1 MAVSSFLFVALEQTF
16 HGLQK
21 QGMVL
26 LDTLRPDSVSFCWQI
41 DWTTD
46 NNVQILRER
55 YAEGKSKPASKE
67 DGEESDR
74 PGNLVHEAAFWDPVQ
89 VRPVGVKAKGRDDGR
104 TSRQRLLDEAL
115 AFLQIQDQFL
125 GIVGVHQSDLL
136 HAAGAEHEALLPVEL
151 PPEGLAID
159 RSTAGP
165 GVNLPQEGDAEHG
178 ARHEAFAPA
187 RESGDTFQVV
197 VEAEDG
203 EGQDVVRFEGVDG
216 RPAQFRE
223 GRQLVGILH
232 DRLEGEVG
240 LGAFEQGV
248 ADFVSQSTRELAR

>member
-1 MAVSSFLFVALEQTF
+1 MAVSSLLFVALEQTF
-16 HGLQK
+16 HGFQK

-26 LDTLRPDSVSFCWQI
+26 LDTLRFDVISFCRYI
-41 DWTTD
+41 DRPTDTTYD
-46 NNVQILRER
+46 ILSKG

-74 PGNLVHEAAFWDPVQ
+74 SGNLVHEATAGDPVQ
-89 VRPVGVKAKGRDDGR
+89 VRPVGVEAKGRDDGR
-104 TSRQRLLDEAL
+104 TGRQRLLDEAL
-115 AFLQIQDQFL
+115 ALLQIQHQFL
-125 GIVGVHQSDLL
+125 GIVGIHQSNFL
-136 HAAGAEHEALLPVEL
+136 HSSWTEHEALLPVEL

-159 RSTAGP
+159 RGAAGP

-178 ARHEAFAPA
+178 ARHEAFRPA
-187 RESGDTFQVV
+187 SESWNSVQVV
-197 VEAEDG
+197 VEAKYRK
-203 EGQDVVRFEGVDG
+203 GQDVVRFEGVDG

-240 LGAFEQGV
+240 LGTFEQGV
-248 ADFVSQSTRELAR
+248 ADFVSQPTREVAR